1 MNEPAHI
8 YTLTDPSTGKVRYVG
23 SSIHPHKRVAAHMNP
38 SIHDGIKKK
47 EWVKDMKRKGVRPIL
62 TIIQTVH
69 DVDYERWHEFVAIRR
84 HVEAGC
90 NLVNVV
96 GVEREFPQFR
106 VKSNGEFP
114 PIDSLSPIKGS
125 EPKRRNPLSKQH
137 RRRRRIQPFKK

>member
-47 EWVKDMKRKGVRPIL
+47 EWVKDMKRKGVRPI
-62 TIIQTVH
+62 
-69 DVDYERWHEFVAIRR
+69 RR
-84 HVEAGC
+84 HIEAGC

-106 VKSNGEFP
+106 VKTDGEFP

-125 EPKRRNPLSKQH
+125 EPKRRNPLSKKH
-137 RRRRRIQPFKK
+137 RRRNWRSTKVFKK